1 MQAVYV
7 DPGAPG
13 KNPPTITALDCGACG
28 NRGITPAMS
37 DSAITFAIVGAVVVL
52 FAWNRI
58 PVALV
63 ALGTAL
69 SLYFTGVLDLR
80 QALGGLGDSV
90 VIFIASLFVVSAGLE
105 TTGVTAWAG
114 QLVVAQAGESR
125 VRLLVLLGLA
135 SALLTAVITPNG
147 AVAAL
152 LPVVVVIAVRLNRSP
167 SQLLMPF
174 VFSSHAGS
182 MLALTGTPVSVLVS
196 DVAAKSAGGA
206 FGFFEFGIVGVPLL
220 AGTIAIIVFFGE
232 RLLPHRKGESIPA
245 DLSRHART
253 LVEQYRLDQSGPGA
267 AAGRVRR
274 PCSLATLDWR
284 RS

>member
-1 MQAVYV
+1 
-7 DPGAPG
+7 
-13 KNPPTITALDCGACG
+13 
-28 NRGITPAMS
+28 MS

-125 VRLLVLLGLA
+125 TRTAGDCSA
-135 SALLTAVITPNG
+135 SPPRCSPPSSPRTGQWP
-147 AVAAL
+147 
-152 LPVVVVIAVRLNRSP
+152 RSCP
-167 SQLLMPF
+167 
-174 VFSSHAGS
+174 
-182 MLALTGTPVSVLVS
+182 
-196 DVAAKSAGGA
+196 
-206 FGFFEFGIVGVPLL
+206 
-220 AGTIAIIVFFGE
+220 
-232 RLLPHRKGESIPA
+232 
-245 DLSRHART
+245 
-253 LVEQYRLDQSGPGA
+253 
-267 AAGRVRR
+267 
-274 PCSLATLDWR
+274 WWW
-284 RS
+284 

>member
-28 NRGITPAMS
+28 NRGITRAMS

-125 VRLLVLLGLA
+125 TRLLVLLGLA
-135 SALLTAVITPNG
+135 TALLTAVITPTG
-147 AVAAL
+147 QW
-152 LPVVVVIAVRLNRSP
+152 PRSCP
-167 SQLLMPF
+167 
-174 VFSSHAGS
+174 
-182 MLALTGTPVSVLVS
+182 
-196 DVAAKSAGGA
+196 
-206 FGFFEFGIVGVPLL
+206 
-220 AGTIAIIVFFGE
+220 
-232 RLLPHRKGESIPA
+232 
-245 DLSRHART
+245 
-253 LVEQYRLDQSGPGA
+253 
-267 AAGRVRR
+267 
-274 PCSLATLDWR
+274 WWW
-284 RS
+284 

>member
-1 MQAVYV
+1 
-7 DPGAPG
+7 
-13 KNPPTITALDCGACG
+13 
-28 NRGITPAMS
+28 MS
-37 DSAITFAIVGAVVVL
+37 DSAITFAIVGVVVVL
-52 FAWNRI
+52 FVWNRI

-90 VIFIASLFVVSAGLE
+90 VVFIAALFVVSAGLE
-105 TTGVTAWAG
+105 ATGVTAWAG
-114 QLVVAQAGESR
+114 QLVIAHAGESR
-125 VRLLVLLGLA
+125 ARLLVLIGLTT
-135 SALLTAVITPNG
+135 ALLTSVITPNG

-152 LPVVVVIAVRLNRSP
+152 LPVVVVIAVRLGRPP

-206 FGFFEFGIVGVPLL
+206 FGFFEFGI
-220 AGTIAIIVFFGE
+220 
-232 RLLPHRKGESIPA
+232 
-245 DLSRHART
+245 
-253 LVEQYRLDQSGPGA
+253 
-267 AAGRVRR
+267 
-274 PCSLATLDWR
+274 
-284 RS
+284 